1 MISHYG
7 LINLEL
13 YSCVMTCI
21 TMAVLALRSVCGTT
35 QSHLFFKI
43 QGYTIF
49 SCLAGLCVCVSVCV
63 CVCLCVSTGLGECI
77 IHHLYTKS
85 VCERCVCVCVCVP
98 VCLCVCVLA
107 GVGVGG

>member
-21 TMAVLALRSVCGTT
+21 TMAVLALRSVCGPT
-35 QSHLFFKI
+35 QSHLFFQI

-49 SCLAGLCVCVSVCV
+49 SSPACLCVCVSVCECECVNVSVSV
-63 CVCLCVSTGLGECI
+63 CV
-77 IHHLYTKS
+77 S
-85 VCERCVCVCVCVP
+85 VYGCVCVSMCMGVFI
-98 VCLCVCVLA
+98 CLI
-107 GVGVGG
+107 